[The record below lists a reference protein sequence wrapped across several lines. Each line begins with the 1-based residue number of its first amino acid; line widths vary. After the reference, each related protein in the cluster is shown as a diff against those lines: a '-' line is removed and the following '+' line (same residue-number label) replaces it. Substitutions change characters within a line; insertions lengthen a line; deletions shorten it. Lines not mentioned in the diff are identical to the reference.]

1 MRSCAEYED
10 VMMEYFFIKT
20 TEESR
25 EVFNMKKFIVLL
37 LIWLRDTLKKA
48 LLFAF
53 PDRSK
58 KHAIFWSIFIQ
69 EAL

>member
-10 VMMEYFFIKT
+10 VMIEYFFIKT

-37 LIWLRDTLKKA
+37 LIWLRDTVKKA
-48 LLFAF
+48 LLFVF
-53 PDRSK
+53 PGRSK
-58 KHAIFWSIFIQ
+58 KHANFWSILIQ